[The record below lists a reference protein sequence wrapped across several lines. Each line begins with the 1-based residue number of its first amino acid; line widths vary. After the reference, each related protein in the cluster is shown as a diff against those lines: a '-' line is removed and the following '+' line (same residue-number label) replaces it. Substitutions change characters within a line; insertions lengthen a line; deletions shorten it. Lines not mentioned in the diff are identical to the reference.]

1 MILVNLFGFWGV
13 LRAGRSLSAKH
24 TTAAVVLLGGCI
36 VSYGSVMRKHHAEA
50 AVGEELQEF
59 EDITS
64 CQICKDQLKSP
75 MLVPCGHTYC
85 SLCINRWLG
94 DKRYCPTC
102 RVEFTQHHGLL
113 RKNIALGQIVEG
125 LAPLKLRLAARMQH
139 PTGDAAAAHAALA
152 KLEASQTGAGAHT
165 LPQKIT
171 GKYNYQLESLSN
183 LRKLCKDSGLSV
195 DGVKDK
201 NVLIHLH
208 KEFVLRFN
216 AECDAFRPKPEETIR
231 RKVLHPSSQA
241 QFPPTPNVAPALS
254 AADHPQILCFRFTAP
269 FPGKT

>member
-1 MILVNLFGFWGV
+1 MLK
-13 LRAGRSLSAKH
+13 R
-24 TTAAVVLLGGCI
+24 
-36 VSYGSVMRKHHAEA
+36 HAEA
-50 AVGEELQEF
+50 VVGEELQEF
-59 EDITS
+59 EDITT

-75 MLVPCGHTYC
+75 MLLPCGHTYC

-94 DKRYCPTC
+94 DRRYCPTC
-102 RVEFTQHHGLL
+102 RVEFTHHQGLL

-139 PTGDAAAAHAALA
+139 LTGDAVAAHAALA
-152 KLEASQTGAGAHT
+152 KLEASQTGGGAHA
-165 LPQKIT
+165 LPPKIT

-183 LRKLCKDSGLSV
+183 LRKLCKDSGLPV

-216 AECDAFRPKPEETIR
+216 AECDAFRPKPEDTIR
-231 RKVLHPSSQA
+231 RKVLHRTSEANPPPNPHAISLLAVADPPS
-241 QFPPTPNVAPALS
+241 T
-254 AADHPQILCFRFTAP
+254 
-269 FPGKT
+269 